1 MNFISKDSYLEEVVS
16 PGIRTLQSRKGHVL
30 TEGAGESWGAG
41 GGCCWTLNIG
51 RNVDVERR
59 RGFQVE
65 GTE

>member
-41 GGCCWTLNIG
+41 GGVLLDLKHW
-51 RNVDVERR
+51 
-59 RGFQVE
+59 
-65 GTE
+65 